1 MISTSR
7 PRVISG
13 VGTTDGKQRR
23 CYREMTRSFQLASK
37 EKKKKKALE
46 KGTDR
51 ILVLPLRCLGMRDR
65 QGSV

>member
-1 MISTSR
+1 MLQGDDKKLSAGFKR
-7 PRVISG
+7 
-13 VGTTDGKQRR
+13 
-23 CYREMTRSFQLASK
+23 
-37 EKKKKKALE
+37 KKKKKALE